1 MCKIYVYVNTSCN
14 PKVNEQDPSNE
25 FPKKSP
31 KISPMK
37 ETIQK
42 NTLAFRFVYPV
53 STRQPFGL

>member
-31 KISPMK
+31 KISPIK
-37 ETIQK
+37 ETIHK
-42 NTLAFRFVYPV
+42 KHF
-53 STRQPFGL
+53 SI